1 MSTLLKLTKYEMYLC
16 NKNSADHMGE
26 VMLSDIELISR
37 VRLASSLAYAPYS
50 NFQVGTILEATNG
63 QIFIGCN
70 VENASYGLCIC
81 AERTAVV
88 KAVSSEVKAF
98 SRVTVF
104 A

>member
-1 MSTLLKLTKYEMYLC
+1 
-16 NKNSADHMGE
+16 
-26 VMLSDIELISR
+26 MLSDSELISQ
-37 VRLASSLAYAPYS
+37 VRKASSLAYAPYS
-50 NFQVGTILEATNG
+50 KFNVGAILEATNG
-63 QIFIGCN
+63 QVFVGCN

-88 KAVSSEVKAF
+88 KAISSEVKTF